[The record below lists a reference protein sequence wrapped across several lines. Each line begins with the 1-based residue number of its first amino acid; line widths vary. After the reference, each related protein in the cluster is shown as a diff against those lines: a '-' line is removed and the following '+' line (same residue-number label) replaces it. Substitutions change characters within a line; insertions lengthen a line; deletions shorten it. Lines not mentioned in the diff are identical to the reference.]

1 MIPTPGRSTLPDVN
15 SVGTR
20 KNLAKSTKPS
30 GCPSVYNCRRTSTH
44 PDLLGELS
52 MLKSSNNTIRAARA
66 ITMAVGLTLLSSGV
80 ASAQQEGLE
89 EIIITA
95 TKRDTNLQDVSLS
108 VAAVTAEQLENMAI
122 KRFDDVEL
130 PAIHIGQGGAND
142 ALFIRGIGSGFA
154 TGFDQSAPI
163 YIDGVWFGVAQS
175 QRLAFLDVAQIE
187 VLKGPQPTYLG
198 KNAIA
203 GAIAIVGARP
213 TKEFSA
219 NLNASY
225 EFEAEERA
233 LAASISGPLSD
244 TVRARLAAKS
254 TEMTGYM
261 DNLGTKKKNPA
272 VKDMSGRLSIEADLS
287 ESVQLFAKYE
297 SLRYEQN
304 GRFTQLL
311 KCLPT
316 APRDPTVEDCVFDLK
331 RAVSFNPASFQPAA
345 NPFFSGRNGGPEN
358 QELTLDNAL
367 VRLDWA
373 TGPAEV
379 SLILGHYEQDNF
391 TALKP
396 DHNVLQRNAIEGT
409 QNVTLDSQ
417 ELRAVSKGDGA
428 LSWLAG
434 VYHDEQ
440 RNVSASRQVLT
451 APMAMATDSR
461 SSQTATTWSAFAEL
475 AYEFTDEL
483 TARLGVRY
491 SQVEK
496 TGNMNVDLWQV
507 TPTVNTRLGPALPFL
522 PLTLSRKDSSTDPAL
537 TLEWRPS
544 DGMLWYASYR
554 EGFKAGGI
562 DLDVNTSV
570 IADLQFRP
578 EQVEYI
584 ELGGKMS
591 LLDDRARINF
601 SAFRGDYNDLQVT
614 QLDTLTAN
622 FRVLNAGKARSQGL
636 EIDAAFKANDYITL
650 SLALTKLDSKYLT
663 FEKAQCWQ
671 NPAQTVAQG
680 CVQIGTV
687 GGAPVFGQDLSGKST
702 SFAPDLSGTFGVDF
716 RYPTGMTW
724 FGDAVQLRAM
734 ASVFYTDK
742 FNTNFDADPFTVQ
755 EGYEKYD
762 ARLGF
767 AAEDGS
773 WDVALSGRNL
783 SNELTSHWIA
793 NAPSAG
799 QAKFAQT
806 DRPREIT
813 LQFRIGF

>member
-1 MIPTPGRSTLPDVN
+1 
-15 SVGTR
+15 
-20 KNLAKSTKPS
+20 
-30 GCPSVYNCRRTSTH
+30 
-44 PDLLGELS
+44 
-52 MLKSSNNTIRAARA
+52 MLKWSTNSILAGLRLTA
-66 ITMAVGLTLLSSGV
+66 AVGLTLLSSG
-80 ASAQQEGLE
+80 AALAQQQGLE

-95 TKRDTNLQDVSLS
+95 TKRDASLQDVSLA
-108 VAAVTAEQLENMAI
+108 VAAVTAEQLEDMAI
-122 KRFDDVEL
+122 KRFDDFEL
-130 PAIHIGQGGAND
+130 PAIHIGQGGFND

-154 TGFDQSAPI
+154 AGFDQSAPI
-163 YIDGVWFGVAQS
+163 YIDGIWFGVAQS

-213 TKEFSA
+213 TEEFSA
-219 NLNASY
+219 TVNASY

-244 TVRARLAAKS
+244 SVRARLAVKN
-254 TEMTGYM
+254 TEMNGYM
-261 DNLGTKKKNPA
+261 DNLGTNKKNPA
-272 VKDMSGRLSIEADLS
+272 VKDISGRLGIEADLS
-287 ESVQLFAKYE
+287 DSVQLYAKYE

-311 KCLPT
+311 NCLPT

-331 RAVSFNPASFQPAA
+331 RAVRYNLASFQPAA
-345 NPFFSGRNGGPEN
+345 DPFFSGRGGGPET

-373 TGPAEV
+373 AGPADV
-379 SLILGHYEQDNF
+379 SLIVGHYDQENF
-391 TALKP
+391 SALKP
-396 DHNVLQRNAIEGT
+396 DHNVLQRNVNETT

-417 ELRAVSKGDGA
+417 EIRAVSKSDGA

-440 RNVSASRQVLT
+440 RNVSSARQILT
-451 APMAMATDSR
+451 APLAMATDSAYA
-461 SSQTATTWSAFAEL
+461 QTATTWSAFAEV

-483 TARLGVRY
+483 TARLGARY

-496 TGNMNVDLWQV
+496 TGTMRVDLWQV
-507 TPTVNTRLGPALPFL
+507 TPTVKTRIGPAFPFL

-544 DGMLWYASYR
+544 EGVLWYASYR

-570 IADLQFRP
+570 VADLQFRP
-578 EQVEYI
+578 EQVEYL
-584 ELGGKMS
+584 EVGGKISM
-591 LLDDRARINF
+591 LDDRARINF
-601 SAFRGDYNDLQVT
+601 AAFRGDYSDLQVT
-614 QLDTLTAN
+614 QLDTMTAN
-622 FRVLNAGKARSQGL
+622 FRVINAGKARSQGI
-636 EIDAAFKANDYITL
+636 EIDAALKANDYVTL
-650 SLALTKLDSKYLT
+650 SLALTKLDSSYLS
-663 FEKAQCWQ
+663 FQKAQCWQ
-671 NPAQTVAQG
+671 NPAQTAAQG

-687 GGAPVFGQDLSGKST
+687 GGVPVLGQDLSGKPT
-702 SFAPDLSGTFGVDF
+702 SFAPDLSGTFSIDL
-716 RYPTGMTW
+716 RYPTGMSW

-734 ASVFYTDK
+734 TSVFYTDK

-755 EGYEKYD
+755 AGYEKYD

-773 WDVALSGRNL
+773 WDVALAGRNL
-783 SNELTSHWIA
+783 GNKLTSHWIA

-799 QAKFAQT
+799 QSKFAQT

>member
-1 MIPTPGRSTLPDVN
+1 
-15 SVGTR
+15 
-20 KNLAKSTKPS
+20 
-30 GCPSVYNCRRTSTH
+30 
-44 PDLLGELS
+44 
-52 MLKSSNNTIRAARA
+52 MLKSSKNTLRAARA
-66 ITMAVGLTLLSSGV
+66 LTVAVGLTLLSSGV
-80 ASAQQEGLE
+80 ASAQQQGLE

-95 TKRDTNLQDVSLS
+95 TKREANLQDVSLA
-108 VAAVTAEQLENMAI
+108 VAAVTAEQLDNMAI

-130 PAIHIGQGGAND
+130 PAVHIGQGGAND

-187 VLKGPQPTYLG
+187 ILKGPQPTYLG

-233 LAASISGPLSD
+233 IAASISGPLSD
-244 TVRARLAAKS
+244 TVRARLAVKN

-261 DNLGTKKKNPA
+261 DNLGTNKKNPA

-304 GRFTQLL
+304 GRFTQLMN
-311 KCLPT
+311 CLPT

-331 RAVSFNPASFQPAA
+331 RAVRFNPASFQPAA
-345 NPFFSGRNGGPEN
+345 DPFFSGRNGGPES

-373 TGPAEV
+373 TGPADV
-379 SLILGHYEQDNF
+379 SLILGHYEQDNL

-396 DHNVLQRNAIEGT
+396 DHNVLQRNAIEGK

-440 RNVSASRQVLT
+440 RNVATSRQVLT
-451 APMAMATDSR
+451 APMAMATDSN
-461 SSQTATTWSAFAEL
+461 SAQTATTWSAFAEL
-475 AYEFTDEL
+475 AYELTDEL

-496 TGNMNVDLWQV
+496 TGTMNVDLWQV
-507 TPTVNTRLGPALPFL
+507 TPTVKTRLGPALPFL

-537 TLEWRPS
+537 TLEWRPA

-570 IADLQFRP
+570 LADLQFRP
-578 EQVEYI
+578 EQVEYV

-601 SAFRGDYNDLQVT
+601 AAFRGDYNDLQVT
-614 QLDTLTAN
+614 QLDTLTGN

-636 EIDAAFKANDYITL
+636 EIDAALKANDYVTL
-650 SLALTKLDSKYLT
+650 SLAVTKLDSTYLS
-663 FEKAQCWQ
+663 FQKAQCWQ

-687 GGAPVFGQDLSGKST
+687 GGAAVFGQDLSGKST

-755 EGYEKYD
+755 AGYEKYD

>member
-1 MIPTPGRSTLPDVN
+1 
-15 SVGTR
+15 
-20 KNLAKSTKPS
+20 
-30 GCPSVYNCRRTSTH
+30 
-44 PDLLGELS
+44 
-52 MLKSSNNTIRAARA
+52 MLKSFINTSRAARA
-66 ITMAVGLTLLSSGV
+66 LSVAVGLTLLSSGV

-95 TKRDTNLQDVSLS
+95 TKRDAKLQDVSLA

-187 VLKGPQPTYLG
+187 ILKGPQPTYLG

-203 GAIAIVGARP
+203 GAIAIVSARP
-213 TKEFSA
+213 TEEFSA
-219 NLNASY
+219 SLNASY

-233 LAASISGPLSD
+233 LSASISGPLSD
-244 TVRARLAAKS
+244 SVRARVAVKN

-261 DNLGTKKKNPA
+261 DNLGTNKKNPA

-297 SLRYEQN
+297 SLRYEQD
-304 GRFTQLL
+304 GRFTQLVN
-311 KCLPT
+311 CLPT

-331 RAVSFNPASFQPAA
+331 RAVRFTPNSFQPAA
-345 NPFFSGRNGGPEN
+345 DPFLSGRNGGPEN

-373 TGPAEV
+373 TGPADV
-379 SLILGHYEQDNF
+379 SLIVGHYEQDNF

-396 DHNVLQRNAIEGT
+396 DHNVLQRNVLEGT

-417 ELRAVSKGDGA
+417 ELRAVSTGDGA

-440 RNVSASRQVLT
+440 RNVATGRQVLT
-451 APMAMATDSR
+451 APMAMATDSN
-461 SSQTATTWSAFAEL
+461 SSQNATTWSAFAEV
-475 AYEFTDEL
+475 AYEFTDTL
-483 TARLGVRY
+483 TARVGARY

-507 TPTVNTRLGPALPFL
+507 TPTVKTRLGPALPFL

-537 TLEWRPS
+537 TLEWRPAA
-544 DGMLWYASYR
+544 GMLWYASYR

-570 IADLQFRP
+570 LADLQFRP
-578 EQVEYI
+578 EQVEYL
-584 ELGGKMS
+584 ELGGKLS

-601 SAFRGDYNDLQVT
+601 AAFRGDYSDLQVT

-636 EIDAAFKANDYITL
+636 EIDAALKANDYITL
-650 SLALTKLDSKYLT
+650 SLALTKLDAKYLK

-671 NPAQTVAQG
+671 NPAQTAAQG

-687 GGAPVFGQDLSGKST
+687 GGAPVFGQDLTGKST
-702 SFAPDLSGTFGVDF
+702 SFAPDLSGTFGIDF
-716 RYPTGMTW
+716 RYPTGLTW

-755 EGYEKYD
+755 AGYEKYD
-762 ARLGF
+762 ARFGF

-773 WDVALSGRNL
+773 WDIALSGRNL

-813 LQFRIGF
+813 LQFRVGF